1 MSHVQQVLTVEEAR
15 KLQES
20 LGEPLRP
27 GLSEAE
33 LTDVE
38 AQFGFRFSLDHRAF
52 LTAGVP
58 VGDRWPDWLHG
69 NPDHLRKRLD
79 WPVDGLLYAIE
90 HNGFWHP
97 SWGAR
102 PRVLSNALAGAQRCL
117 AAVPQL
123 VPVCGHAYLPGIATA
138 SGYPVLSVYHADVAV
153 RGWDLRGYLRHE
165 FGDAPLAEEPADAR
179 EVAFWSGLSE

>member
-15 KLQES
+15 TLQES

-79 WPVDGLLYAIE
+79 WPVDGLLYAVE

-102 PRVLSNALAGAQRCL
+102 PRVLSNALACARRFL
-117 AAVPQL
+117 AVVPQL
-123 VPVCGHAYLPGIATA
+123 VPVCGHAYLPGIAAA

-165 FGDAPLAEEPADAR
+165 FGAEPLAEEPADAR
-179 EVAFWSGLSE
+179 QVAFWSELTE